1 MLVLFFLQLLFPS
14 FCPSFFTL
22 WDIVLCFSG
31 LEFLVAGAGI
41 DFVAL
46 TGSFFADGVVAVVVV
61 FAVVAAAFLLI
72 LSSQSKVA
80 NSWRGK
86 DIVPRLVLLDLGG
99 SGRTEL
105 GKGGVD
111 S

>member
-1 MLVLFFLQLLFPS
+1 M
-14 FCPSFFTL
+14 
-22 WDIVLCFSG
+22 LCFSG
-31 LEFLVAGAGI
+31 LEFLEAGAGI

-46 TGSFFADGVVAVVVV
+46 TGTFFADGVVVVVV
-61 FAVVAAAFLLI
+61 FVAAAFLLI
-72 LSSQSKVA
+72 LSSESKVA
-80 NSWRGK
+80 NSLRGK
-86 DIVPRLVLLDLGG
+86 DIVARLVLLDLGG